1 MGGDGS
7 LGTLKRAASGE
18 PQAELLR
25 AEGLLLTGNSLA
37 HCLDKV
43 FLPAAGL
50 NSGVKKQ
57 VRPPDAPRASPAKRR
72 RTR

>member
-25 AEGLLLTGNSLA
+25 AEGLLVTGNSLA

-50 NSGVKKQ
+50 NSGVEKQ
-57 VRPPDAPRASPAKRR
+57 VRPPDAPRAGAAKRR